1 MLWLDFVASHVARGS
16 NGMGSLRLSWADIDA
31 YQRVKAF
38 RFEGWELEAIRKA
51 DAAFMAESAKQRSRG

>member
-1 MLWLDFVASHVARGS
+1 
-16 NGMGSLRLSWADIDA
+16 MGSLRLSWADIDA